1 MEYRDLRKVGRDGR
15 KEIRRQ
21 VVQLKKMGEKF
32 RFMIYQDT
40 KPAAA
45 DPVYGAPD
53 SRFKTEGVP
62 ASGQSESDL
71 VQKSRHLQLTE
82 KE

>member
-1 MEYRDLRKVGRDGR
+1 MDARRYAGRSYS
-15 KEIRRQ
+15 
-21 VVQLKKMGEKF
+21 LKKMGKKV

>member
-1 MEYRDLRKVGRDGR
+1 MV
-15 KEIRRQ
+15 
-21 VVQLKKMGEKF
+21 
-32 RFMIYQDT
+32 
-40 KPAAA
+40 AA